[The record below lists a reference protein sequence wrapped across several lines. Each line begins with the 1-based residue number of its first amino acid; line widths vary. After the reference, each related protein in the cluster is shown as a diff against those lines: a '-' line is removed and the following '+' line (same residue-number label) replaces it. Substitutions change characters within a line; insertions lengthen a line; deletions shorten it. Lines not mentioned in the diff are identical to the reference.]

1 MDDYKLALDMLNE
14 IPLGWVVL
22 VIANIPIYM
31 LLVFTII
38 GDWEDIKEALRFL
51 ATPRLISIFRGEDI
65 DDSWS
70 TMKVFFVLLISVLT
84 VVTEYFYIIPGISP
98 SLAEFLRGL

>member
-1 MDDYKLALDMLNE
+1 MDDFKLAIDMLKE

-22 VIANIPIYM
+22 AIANIPIY
-31 LLVFTII
+31 LLLLFTII
-38 GDWEDIKEALRFL
+38 GDWEDIKEAGRFL
-51 ATPRLISIFRGEDI
+51 LTPRLISIFRGEDV

-84 VVTEYFYIIPGISP
+84 VVAEYFYIIPGIAP
-98 SLAEFLRGL
+98 SLAEYLHSL